1 MGSCVSFD
9 YIGFNFLMNS
19 LDKENFEYKGIFKIM
34 DFIEYYCKRYLK
46 KLNDKTKYNKI
57 NNILIKIKII
67 LQ

>member
-1 MGSCVSFD
+1 
-9 YIGFNFLMNS
+9 MNS